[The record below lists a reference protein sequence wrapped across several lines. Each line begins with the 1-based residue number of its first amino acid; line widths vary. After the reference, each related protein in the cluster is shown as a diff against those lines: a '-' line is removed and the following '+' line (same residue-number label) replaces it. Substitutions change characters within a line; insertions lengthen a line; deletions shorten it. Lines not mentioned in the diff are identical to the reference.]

1 MKEFMPGKLYKALCS
16 ACTKPKQNRPR
27 FEKPWY
33 SPKRHAVVATNT
45 YVLVE
50 LDYET
55 TEQAP
60 CVCGG
65 DPTRVLAKDL
75 IAFDLPL
82 EREPVNASGFAS
94 LLDEPTEAS
103 GNIYDCAYLETLV
116 KIAKAGG
123 WFIIFDNKPGEI
135 IRGRFFSEEE
145 DFEVGR
151 FVVMPKCG
159 NK

>member
-16 ACTKPKQNRPR
+16 ACTKPKQNRPTL
-27 FEKPWY
+27 EKPWY

-45 YVLVE
+45 YMLVE

-55 TEQAP
+55 TEQTP
-60 CVCGG
+60 CVYGG
-65 DPTRVLAKDL
+65 DYAHVLAKDV
-75 IAFDLPL
+75 IAFDTPL
-82 EREPVNASGFAS
+82 DCEPVNCSGFAS
-94 LLDEPTEAS
+94 LLDEPTEAQ
-103 GNIYDCAYLETLV
+103 GNMYDCAYLEPLI

-135 IRGRFFSEEE
+135 IRGRFWSEIEG
-145 DFEVGR
+145 FEVGR